1 MNELSEFF
9 KTVSIEKTRVAEE
22 RKRFTPRVEIKETD
36 LSDFFGTIKT
46 GQQNQVILAQRE
58 GTKLDALQTFF
69 TRLQTF
75 EDSLQEKIERQKP
88 DNTKDGFD
96 PAEVEG
102 YEEFNSNYDKKETEK
117 LIDQSVEDT
126 IKEKSESQ
134 KLQDQL
140 EPITENKDRFPT
152 AEERWPRAGETIK
165 EVKQVE
171 IKPVNYFN
179 INKRPEPKVEE
190 TDVNSLAQAMS
201 SLIKK
206 PEQLN
211 EQPQLSDL
219 EKLQLEFKQFRKLVT
234 MQMASIGGGGEVRL
248 LNLDDVDT
256 SSLGNGK
263 FLVYNATSKKLE
275 FTDQVDGN

>member
-75 EDSLQEKIERQKP
+75 EDNLQEQIEKQKP
-88 DNTKDGFD
+88 GTTKDGFD
-96 PAEVEG
+96 YDEVA
-102 YEEFNSNYDKKETEK
+102 YDVETPIKEKEVEK
-117 LIDQSVEDT
+117 LIDKSIEDT
-126 IKEKSESQ
+126 IKEKTESET
-134 KLQDQL
+134 LQDQL
-140 EPITENKDRFPT
+140 EPIIENKV
-152 AEERWPRAGETIK
+152 E
-165 EVKQVE
+165 QVE

-190 TDVNSLAQAMS
+190 TDVNSIAQAMS
-201 SLIKK
+201 GLIKK
-206 PEQLN
+206 PEQQVVT
-211 EQPQLSDL
+211 EQLSDL
-219 EKLQLEFKQFRKLVT
+219 EKLQREFTQFRKLVT

>member
-9 KTVSIEKTRVAEE
+9 SSVAKEKKRVEE
-22 RKRFTPRVEIKETD
+22 EKIRFTPRVNVD
-36 LSDFFGTIKT
+36 LSDLSSFFGTITEAKREHV
-46 GQQNQVILAQRE
+46 VIAKRDS
-58 GTKLDALQTFF
+58 TKLNALKGFFDRLDKFEVALQ
-69 TRLQTF
+69 
-75 EDSLQEKIERQKP
+75 ENIEKQKETP
-88 DNTKDGFD
+88 KDGFD

-117 LIDQSVEDT
+117 LIDKSIEDT
-126 IKEKSESQ
+126 IKEKTESET
-134 KLQDQL
+134 LQDQL
-140 EPITENKDRFPT
+140 EPIIENKV
-152 AEERWPRAGETIK
+152 E
-165 EVKQVE
+165 QVE

-190 TDVNSLAQAMS
+190 TDVNSIAQAMS
-201 SLIKK
+201 GLIKK
-206 PEQLN
+206 PEQQVVT
-211 EQPQLSDL
+211 EQLSDL
-219 EKLQLEFKQFRKLVT
+219 EKLQREFTQFRKLVT

-263 FLVYNATSKKLE
+263 FLVYNGTTQKLE

>member
-22 RKRFTPRVEIKETD
+22 RKRFEPRIEIKETD

-46 GQQNQVILAQRE
+46 GKQDQIVLAQRD
-58 GTKLDALQTFF
+58 GTKLNALQTFF

-75 EDSLQEKIERQKP
+75 EDNLQEQIERQKP
-88 DNTKDGFD
+88 GTTKDGFD
-96 PAEVEG
+96 YDEVA
-102 YEEFNSNYDKKETEK
+102 YDVETPLRE
-117 LIDQSVEDT
+117 
-126 IKEKSESQ
+126 KEKTESEKKQ
-134 KLQDQL
+134 EEL
-140 EPITENKDRFPT
+140 EPIVETKQEERFPT
-152 AEERWPRAGETIK
+152 AEERWPRAGEV
-165 EVKQVE
+165 VKQVD

-179 INKRPEPKVEE
+179 NNKRPEPKVEN
-190 TDVNSLAQAMS
+190 TIDVNTLANQMS
-201 SLIKK
+201 GLIKK
-206 PEQLN
+206 PDQLT
-211 EQPQLSDL
+211 EQPQISDL
-219 EKLQLEFKQFRKLVT
+219 EKLQLEFTQFRKLVT

-263 FLVYNATSKKLE
+263 FLVYNSTKRKLE

>member
-9 KTVSIEKTRVAEE
+9 SSVAKEKKKVEE
-22 RKRFTPRVEIKETD
+22 EKIRFTPRVNVD
-36 LSDFFGTIKT
+36 LSDLSSFFGTITEAKREHV
-46 GQQNQVILAQRE
+46 VIAKRDS
-58 GTKLDALQTFF
+58 TKLDALKGFF
-69 TRLQTF
+69 NRLDKF
-75 EDSLQEKIERQKP
+75 ETTLQEQIEKQKP
-88 DNTKDGFD
+88 GTTKDGFD
-96 PAEVEG
+96 YDEVA
-102 YEEFNSNYDKKETEK
+102 YDVETPIKEKEVEK

-206 PEQLN
+206 PEQLT
-211 EQPQLSDL
+211 EQRQLSDL

>member
-9 KTVSIEKTRVAEE
+9 SSVAKEKKRVEE
-22 RKRFTPRVEIKETD
+22 EKIRFTPRVNVD
-36 LSDFFGTIKT
+36 LSDLSSFFGTITEAKREHV
-46 GQQNQVILAQRE
+46 VIAKRDS
-58 GTKLDALQTFF
+58 TKLNALKGFFDRLDKFEVALQ
-69 TRLQTF
+69 
-75 EDSLQEKIERQKP
+75 ENIEKQKETP
-88 DNTKDGFD
+88 KDGFD

-117 LIDQSVEDT
+117 LIDKSIEDT
-126 IKEKSESQ
+126 IKEKTESET
-134 KLQDQL
+134 LQDQL
-140 EPITENKDRFPT
+140 EPIIENKV
-152 AEERWPRAGETIK
+152 E
-165 EVKQVE
+165 QVE

-190 TDVNSLAQAMS
+190 TDVNSIAQAMS
-201 SLIKK
+201 GLIKK
-206 PEQLN
+206 PEQQVVT
-211 EQPQLSDL
+211 EQLSDL
-219 EKLQLEFKQFRKLVT
+219 EKLQREFTQFRKLVT

>member
-9 KTVSIEKTRVAEE
+9 KTVSIEKARVAEE
-22 RKRFTPRVEIKETD
+22 RKRFEPRVEIKETD

-46 GQQNQVILAQRE
+46 GQQNQIILAQRE

-75 EDSLQEKIERQKP
+75 EDTLKEQIERQKP

-102 YEEFNSNYDKKETEK
+102 YEEFNKNYEKKEEIKPEEELVKEVRRNFTE
-117 LIDQSVEDT
+117 
-126 IKEKSESQ
+126 SE

-140 EPITENKDRFPT
+140 EPITENKV
-152 AEERWPRAGETIK
+152 E

-171 IKPVNYFN
+171 VKPVNYFN
-179 INKRPEPKVEE
+179 VNKRPEPQVEK
-190 TDVNSLAQAMS
+190 TIDVNSLAQQMS
-201 SLIKK
+201 GLIKK
-206 PEQLN
+206 PDSLT

-219 EKLQLEFKQFRKLVT
+219 EKLQLEFTQFRKLVT

>member
-9 KTVSIEKTRVAEE
+9 KSVSIEKARVAEE
-22 RKRFTPRVEIKETD
+22 RKRFEPRVEIKETD

-46 GQQNQVILAQRE
+46 GQQNQVVLAQRE

-75 EDSLQEKIERQKP
+75 ENSLQEQIEKQKQD
-88 DNTKDGFD
+88 DNWEDT
-96 PAEVEG
+96 ES
-102 YEEFNSNYDKKETEK
+102 YEIEQLKKEKTE
-117 LIDQSVEDT
+117 S
-126 IKEKSESQ
+126 EK
-134 KLQDQL
+134 KQDEL
-140 EPITENKDRFPT
+140 EPIVETKQEERFPT

-201 SLIKK
+201 GLIKK
-206 PEQLN
+206 PEQLS

>member
-9 KTVSIEKTRVAEE
+9 KTVSIEKARVAEE
-22 RKRFTPRVEIKETD
+22 RKRFEPRVEIKATD
-36 LSDFFGTIKT
+36 LSEFFGTVKT
-46 GQQNQVILAQRE
+46 GQQNQIVLAQRE

-75 EDSLQEKIERQKP
+75 EDSLQEQIEKQKV
-88 DNTKDGFD
+88 DDDWEDT
-96 PAEVEG
+96 E
-102 YEEFNSNYDKKETEK
+102 SYDIEQLKKEKTE
-117 LIDQSVEDT
+117 S
-126 IKEKSESQ
+126 EK
-134 KLQDQL
+134 KQDEL
-140 EPITENKDRFPT
+140 EPIIETKQEERFPT
-152 AEERWPRAGETIK
+152 AEERWPRAGETI
-165 EVKQVE
+165 EQVE
-171 IKPVNYFN
+171 IKPVNYFQT
-179 INKRPEPKVEE
+179 NKRPEPKVEE

-201 SLIKK
+201 GLIKK
-206 PEQLN
+206 PEQLI

>member
-36 LSDFFGTIKT
+36 LSDFFGTVKT
-46 GQQNQVILAQRE
+46 GKQNQIILAQRE

-75 EDSLQEKIERQKP
+75 EDTLKEQIEKQKP
-88 DNTKDGFD
+88 DNMKDGFD
-96 PAEVEG
+96 PSEVEG

-117 LIDQSVEDT
+117 LIDQSVEDS
-126 IKEKSESQ
+126 IKEKTESQ

-152 AEERWPRAGETIK
+152 AEERWPRAGEV
-165 EVKQVE
+165 VKQVE

-179 INKRPEPKVEE
+179 NNKRPEPKVEN
-190 TDVNSLAQAMS
+190 TIDVNSLAEQMS
-201 SLIKK
+201 GLIKK
-206 PEQLN
+206 PEQLD
-211 EQPQLSDL
+211 EQPQLTDL
-219 EKLQLEFKQFRKLVT
+219 EKLQREFTQFRKLVT